1 MIVRNRNHD
10 QQGSALLVSL
20 MAVLVLTALAAGL
33 AGYSGAVQKENR
45 VEQDSTRAMYVAEA
59 GLSMGINAVRTGA
72 IAVTDDSLVVGSQ
85 GAPIEFSGG
94 GYWYSVVN
102 NHDDTMTVV
111 ASATVAGETI
121 SLEAVVEEFGE
132 GVYQSALFAGNSS
145 SDATYDMKFGGTGT
159 QADRINGNI
168 YSGGNVRIAGAAVI
182 NGQIRANGSITGGTG
197 ETNKTQP
204 IPDITA
210 MNYATTAHYNV
221 NSLFASATYVNH
233 TGLGGRAYQVP
244 ESNPA
249 HIFRKNPNDR
259 TTNTS
264 ATAKDDYFLEDP
276 YEAVNTSS
284 TVSPSN
290 GTRITLAG
298 HDGNPGSNASHKIYY
313 IDGNLWVHNSK
324 LFNFT
329 LYNSG
334 SDPVQLTIVVK
345 GNIYIS
351 DNIMYQ
357 NASTGG
363 LALIAMKDTAHT
375 DSGNIYFGD
384 PSFGTLERMDA
395 FMYAENNFLDN
406 NLSASGSA
414 KVTVNGNMTAG
425 NQVRINRDYGT
436 QHSKLTV
443 NFDGRLSDGTITLP
457 GLPTAAPQA
466 QGWNV
471 VSWREVAAP

>member
-1 MIVRNRNHD
+1 MIVRNRN
-10 QQGSALLVSL
+10 QKGSALLVSL

-45 VEQDSTRAMYVAEA
+45 VEKDSTRAMYVAEA

-72 IAVTDDSLVVGSQ
+72 IDDTDDQIDIGSQ
-85 GAPIEFSGG
+85 NTPVDFSGG
-94 GYWYSVVN
+94 GYWYSVFN

-111 ASATVAGETI
+111 ASGMVAGEVV
-121 SLEAVVEEFGE
+121 SLEAVVEQFGD
-132 GVYQSALFAGNSS
+132 GVYDSALFAGNSS
-145 SDATYDMKFGGTGT
+145 NDAAYDMKFGGTGT
-159 QADRINGNI
+159 QADRVNGNI
-168 YSGGNVRIAGAAVI
+168 YSGGNVKITGGALI
-182 NGQIRANGSITGGTG
+182 NGQIRAHGSITGGTG
-197 ETNKTQP
+197 DTNKSQP
-204 IPDITA
+204 IPDIAA
-210 MNYATTAHYNV
+210 MNYGTTAHYNV

-233 TGLGGRAYQVP
+233 SGLGGRAFQVP

-249 HIFRKNPNDR
+249 HIFRRNPNDR
-259 TTNTS
+259 TANTS
-264 ATAKDDYFLEDP
+264 TTPKDDYFLEDP
-276 YEAVNTSS
+276 YESVNTSA

-298 HDGNPGSNASHKIYY
+298 HDNNPGSNASHKVYY

-345 GNIYIS
+345 GNIYVS

-357 NASTGG
+357 NANTGG
-363 LALIAMKDTAHT
+363 LALIAMKDSAYT

-406 NLSASGSA
+406 NLSATGSA

-425 NQVRINRDYGT
+425 NQVRINRDWGT

-443 NFDGRLSDGTITLP
+443 NYDARLTSGTITLP
-457 GLPTAAPQA
+457 GLPTAAASA

-471 VSWREVAAP
+471 VAWRVVATP

>member
-1 MIVRNRNHD
+1 MIVRNRN
-10 QQGSALLVSL
+10 QKGSALLVSL

-45 VEQDSTRAMYVAEA
+45 VEKDSTRAMYVAEA

-72 IAVTDDSLVVGSQ
+72 IADTDDQLDIGSQ
-85 GAPIEFSGG
+85 DTPVGFSGG
-94 GYWYSVVN
+94 GYWYSVFN

-111 ASATVAGETI
+111 ASGMVAGEVV
-121 SLEAVVEEFGE
+121 SLEAVVEQFGE
-132 GVYQSALFAGNSS
+132 GVYDSALFAGNSS
-145 SDATYDMKFGGTGT
+145 NDALYDMKFGGTGT
-159 QADRINGNI
+159 QADRVNGNI
-168 YSGGNVRIAGAAVI
+168 YSGGNVKITGAALI
-182 NGQIRANGSITGGTG
+182 NGQIRAHGSITGGSG
-197 ETNKTQP
+197 DTNKSQP
-204 IPDITA
+204 IPDIAA
-210 MNYATTAHYNV
+210 MNYSTTAHYNV
-221 NSLFASATYVNH
+221 KNLFASATLVNH

-259 TTNTS
+259 TANTS
-264 ATAKDDYFLEDP
+264 ATPKDDYFLEDP
-276 YEAVNTSS
+276 YESVNTSS
-284 TVSPSN
+284 TVAPAN

-298 HDGNPGSNASHKIYY
+298 HDSNPGSNASHKVYY
-313 IDGNLWVHNSK
+313 IDGNLWVHNNNI
-324 LFNFT
+324 FNFT

-363 LALIAMKDTAHT
+363 LALIAMKDSSYT

-406 NLSASGSA
+406 NLSATGSA

-443 NFDGRLSDGTITLP
+443 NYDGRLTSGTIALP
-457 GLPTAAPQA
+457 GLPTAAASA

-471 VSWREVAAP
+471 VAWRVVATP